1 MLRRF
6 RKRLPHI
13 SRDQGFEL
21 LLEFF
26 AIIIGVMI
34 ALGVDEWREEREIEE
49 SNAIAVERLN
59 EEIRQNR
66 NELEESIAIVSDRFD
81 KLASLNVDD
90 RQPFREHFRDF
101 GGFNIPDLKDS
112 VWRRLVNDRWANRIS
127 ATYIDEASLLY
138 HRIEQLRELERE
150 MNHHGFDESFHD
162 PERADIAHRMSRQ
175 LMLQQIIWM
184 REALALHEDF
194 IDRNVNVAPAE

>member
-26 AIIIGVMI
+26 AIVIGVII

-49 SNAIAVERLN
+49 SNQIAVERLN

-66 NELEESIAIVSDRFD
+66 DELAESVAIVSDRFD
-81 KLASLNVDD
+81 KLAALNVDN
-90 RQPFREHFRDF
+90 RQPFRDYFRDF
-101 GGFNIPDLKDS
+101 GGFNIPNLKDS

-127 ATYIDEASLLY
+127 GSYLDEASLLY
-138 HRIEQLRELERE
+138 HRIQQLRDLEFEINR
-150 MNHHGFDESFHD
+150 HGLDETYHD
-162 PERADIAHRMSRQ
+162 PERAKIAHRMARQ
-175 LMLQQIIWM
+175 LMLQQIVWM
-184 REALALHEDF
+184 REALALHDDF
-194 IDRNVNVAPAE
+194 VQRNMDTGAAE